1 MCFSFCWFHTGRR
14 CHMLFLSFYL
24 FYTPRRCH
32 VSVSVFTWNTSIIQF
47 KRTKIEFKVYGNLVR
62 KVAAICRGLV
72 DYCIFNTSEEKPL
85 PGPLLVRLQVSLLGP
100 DSKVDFNAVM
110 AVRIYQKFEICWR
123 PYWRQ
128 QTNHKWFCLCMYI
141 LYENFVF

>member
-14 CHMLFLSFYL
+14 FHMNFSVFVYSIRQGDSL
-24 FYTPRRCH
+24 
-32 VSVSVFTWNTSIIQF
+32 SVSGFAWNTSIIQF
-47 KRTKIEFKVYGNLVR
+47 KRTKIEFKVYSNLVR
-62 KVAAICRGLV
+62 KVAAICKGLV

-110 AVRIYQKFEICWR
+110 AVRIYHKFEICWR

>member
-14 CHMLFLSFYL
+14 FHMNFSVFVYSIRQGDSL
-24 FYTPRRCH
+24 
-32 VSVSVFTWNTSIIQF
+32 SVSGFAWNTSIIQF

-62 KVAAICRGLV
+62 KVAAICRGRV
-72 DYCIFNTSEEKPL
+72 DYCILNTSEEKPL
-85 PGPLLVRLQVSLLGP
+85 PGPLLVRLQVSRPGP
-100 DSKVDFNAVM
+100 DSKADFNAVM

-128 QTNHKWFCLCMYI
+128 QTNHKWVCLCMYI
-141 LYENFVF
+141 FYENFVF

>member
-14 CHMLFLSFYL
+14 FHMNFSVFVYSIRQGDSL
-24 FYTPRRCH
+24 
-32 VSVSVFTWNTSIIQF
+32 SVSGFAWNTSIIQF

-85 PGPLLVRLQVSLLGP
+85 PGPLLVRLQVSRLGP
-100 DSKVDFNAVM
+100 DSKVDFSAVM

>member
-14 CHMLFLSFYL
+14 FHMNFSVFVYSIRQGDSL
-24 FYTPRRCH
+24 
-32 VSVSVFTWNTSIIQF
+32 SVSGFAWNTSIIQF

-85 PGPLLVRLQVSLLGP
+85 PGPLLVRLQVSRLGP
-100 DSKVDFNAVM
+100 DSKVGFSAVM